1 MLLSLNL
8 LYVWCNYSGKKWKI
22 LFHTML
28 LQIISCLCEYPVLMV
43 SAWLFTEEQRQEE
56 YVIRIFMLMSWGAAA
71 VMITVIVRMFPF
83 SQRKDMEKRDWM
95 LVLSLVCS
103 SVMLLFFL
111 NILINYKYG
120 FWIPYFDM
128 AAMMLMMILP
138 VIALK
143 SYDFLSRHA
152 ALKTKVLLYEK
163 EMEVCR
169 QHTLDREYTL
179 REFQRLGKSMEE
191 SLDRIETFVSENRL
205 EEAVSYIRRLL
216 SETGRS
222 SYGLVSSG
230 NMMIDGLVN
239 YKASYIRALHIDFSA
254 EIRIPADI
262 EIQEENLCIILG
274 NLLDN
279 AVEETEKVTESQR
292 RICME
297 IMYKRGSLLILI
309 ENTCREEELRF
320 WGDSFLT
327 TKKGGNHGIGLSS
340 VEQAAEELHGSLEV
354 HAEKG
359 IFCASVILPVE
370 K

>member
-1 MLLSLNL
+1 
-8 LYVWCNYSGKKWKI
+8 
-22 LFHTML
+22 
-28 LQIISCLCEYPVLMV
+28 
-43 SAWLFTEEQRQEE
+43 
-56 YVIRIFMLMSWGAAA
+56 
-71 VMITVIVRMFPF
+71 
-83 SQRKDMEKRDWM
+83 MEKRDWM
-95 LVLSLVCS
+95 LILSLVCS
-103 SVMLLFFL
+103 SVLLLFFL
-111 NILINYKYG
+111 NILLSCSYG
-120 FWIPYFDM
+120 VLVPYFDM
-128 AAMMLMMILP
+128 TAMMLMMILP
-138 VIALK
+138 VTALK
-143 SYDFLSRHA
+143 SYDFLIRHA
-152 ALKTKVLLYEK
+152 ALKTKVILYEK
-163 EMEVCR
+163 EMEACR
-169 QHTLDREYTL
+169 QHTLEREYTL

-191 SLDRIETFVSENRL
+191 SLDRIETFVLENRL

-279 AVEETEKVTESQR
+279 AVE
-292 RICME
+292 
-297 IMYKRGSLLILI
+297 IMYKRGNLLILI

>member
-1 MLLSLNL
+1 
-8 LYVWCNYSGKKWKI
+8 
-22 LFHTML
+22 
-28 LQIISCLCEYPVLMV
+28 
-43 SAWLFTEEQRQEE
+43 
-56 YVIRIFMLMSWGAAA
+56 
-71 VMITVIVRMFPF
+71 
-83 SQRKDMEKRDWM
+83 
-95 LVLSLVCS
+95 
-103 SVMLLFFL
+103 
-111 NILINYKYG
+111 
-120 FWIPYFDM
+120 
-128 AAMMLMMILP
+128 
-138 VIALK
+138 
-143 SYDFLSRHA
+143 
-152 ALKTKVLLYEK
+152 
-163 EMEVCR
+163 
-169 QHTLDREYTL
+169 
-179 REFQRLGKSMEE
+179 
-191 SLDRIETFVSENRL
+191 
-205 EEAVSYIRRLL
+205 
-216 SETGRS
+216 
-222 SYGLVSSG
+222 
-230 NMMIDGLVN
+230 MMIDGLVN

-279 AVEETEKVTESQR
+279 AVEGTEKVTESQR

-297 IMYKRGSLLILI
+297 IMYKRGNLLILI